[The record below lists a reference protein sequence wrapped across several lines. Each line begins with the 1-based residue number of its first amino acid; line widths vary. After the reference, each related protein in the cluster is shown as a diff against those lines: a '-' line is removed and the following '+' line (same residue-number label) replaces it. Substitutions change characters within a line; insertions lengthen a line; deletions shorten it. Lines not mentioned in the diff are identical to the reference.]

1 MAVKKLR
8 PTTPAQRG
16 MTSQDF
22 DQITTKKPVKS
33 LLVVRKQNSGRNN
46 SGRITVRRRGGG
58 AKRFIRMVE
67 FNPAAGLTA
76 TVEHIEYD
84 PGRSARIARLRDEQ
98 GNLSYTIATS
108 GMKQGQVVKVA
119 ADDKAVAVEN
129 GNRMK
134 LRDMPLGAVI
144 NNIEI
149 TAGKGGQA
157 VRAAGASA
165 QLTAKEGDYAMVRMP
180 SGEVR
185 KFHLDCMATLGVVGN
200 EQHQNVKKGSA
211 GRNRHLGIRPHV
223 RGTTMN
229 AVDHPHGGGDGGQHG
244 TGKTPRT
251 PWGKIALGHKTRHRK
266 STNKMIVRSRH
277 EAKRRK

>member
-1 MAVKKLR
+1 MAVKKMR

-33 LLVVRKQNSGRNN
+33 L
-46 SGRITVRRRGGG
+46 
-58 AKRFIRMVE
+58 RFIRIVE

-84 PGRSARIARLRDEQ
+84 PGRSARIARLRDEK

-108 GMKQGQVVKVA
+108 GMHQGQVVRVA
-119 ADDKAVAVEN
+119 ADDQKVAIEN

-134 LRDMPLGAVI
+134 LRDIPLGATI
-144 NNIEI
+144 HNIEI
-149 TAGKGGQA
+149 TAGRGGQA

-185 KFHLDCMATLGVVGN
+185 KFHLECMATLWLAMNSIRISRLVLLVASATWVFDRTSVV
-200 EQHQNVKKGSA
+200 
-211 GRNRHLGIRPHV
+211 L
-223 RGTTMN
+223 T
-229 AVDHPHGGGDGGQHG
+229 
-244 TGKTPRT
+244 
-251 PWGKIALGHKTRHRK
+251 
-266 STNKMIVRSRH
+266 
-277 EAKRRK
+277 